1 MNTEWLRSFV
11 EVARQQS
18 YSRAAER
25 LYLSQPTVY
34 HHVRLLESHL
44 GVRLLQ
50 QRGKRAELTPQ
61 GKTLLERAVCIL
73 EAVAALRAA
82 AADEESLAR
91 GQLTVGAAT
100 TFGAYLLPW
109 LLAAFHRL
117 YPGVEVAARIVN
129 DPEQLDALVR
139 EGEIDVAIN
148 PGGQQSADLFKVPV
162 MRDPMVLVTPPSHP
176 LARLPFATPPGLAGT
191 PLVTFPRRSRSSFRQ
206 ALEIW
211 FAEAGQPL
219 AAVMTLG
226 SQESIKRAV
235 LAGVGVAVL
244 SYCAVADEVANGQ
257 LVAVPLR
264 PRLERY
270 WYLSLK
276 APVKSSHPLEA
287 FLRLLHSDT
296 WIPPG
301 LRDQYATQ
309 SQLPREGETPA
320 LGEALQ
326 SALEML
332 P

>member
-34 HHVRLLESHL
+34 HHVRLLETHL

-50 QRGKRAELTPQ
+50 QRGKRAELTAQ
-61 GKTLLERAVCIL
+61 GKTLFERAVHIL

-82 AADEESLAR
+82 AADDASLAR
-91 GQLTVGAAT
+91 GQLHVGAAT

-117 YPGVEVAARIVN
+117 YPGIEITAKIVN

-139 EGEIDVAIN
+139 DGEIDVAIN

-162 MRDPMVLVTPPSHP
+162 MRDPMVLVAPPCHP
-176 LARLPFATPPGLAGT
+176 LARLPFATPPGLAGI
-191 PLVTFPRRSRSSFRQ
+191 PLVVFPRRAAFRQ

-219 AAVMTLG
+219 SVVMTLG

-235 LAGVGVAVL
+235 LAGAGVAVL
-244 SYCAVADEVANGQ
+244 SYCTVADEVANGQ
-257 LVAVPLR
+257 LVAIPLR

-276 APVKSSHPLEA
+276 APVKTSHSLEA
-287 FLRLLHSDT
+287 FLRLLHSDG
-296 WIPPG
+296 WIPSS
-301 LRDQYATQ
+301 LREQYATRAH
-309 SQLPREGETPA
+309 LPREGETPA
-320 LGEALQ
+320 LAHALHT
-326 SALEML
+326 ALEMV